1 MRGTGASLLPV
12 FRLRHSWIKILGPR
26 GGKVALWA
34 GEAAPISGS
43 ELRPVLEILCTLG
56 QARGGRACRGWLHC
70 GRSLPCLFSAVS
82 LAQFEFRLGFPV
94 GCSVIFWVHEVGV
107 EPGTSPTFR
116 LKLPTRPSDATVSW
130 RNLSLLRVEW
140 SHHILSL
147 SLQRVQPEDPSLR
160 VLTD

>member
-12 FRLRHSWIKILGPR
+12 CRLRHSWIKILGPR

-56 QARGGRACRGWLHC
+56 QGRGDRECRGWLPWR
-70 GRSLPCLFSAVS
+70 GSLPCLFSAVS
-82 LAQFEFRLGFPV
+82 LAQFEFRLRFLA
-94 GCSVIFWVHEVGV
+94 GCGVALWVHEVGL
-107 EPGTSPTFR
+107 EPRTAATFR

>member
-1 MRGTGASLLPV
+1 MGGC
-12 FRLRHSWIKILGPR
+12 RLRLREEKGAGAR
-26 GGKVALWA
+26 GGKIMLWA

-82 LAQFEFRLGFPV
+82 LAQFEFRLRFLA
-94 GCSVIFWVHEVGV
+94 GCGVALWMHEVGV

-116 LKLPTRPSDATVSW
+116 LKLPKMPSDATVSW
-130 RNLSLLRVEW
+130 RNLSFKGVEW
-140 SHHILSL
+140 HHRILLL
-147 SLQRVQPEDPSLR
+147 SLQRVQGGDPSLR